1 MQLRS
6 VDLNLLVALDVLL
19 EERNVSRAAERLLIG
34 QSAMSSTLARLRA
47 LFDDPLLVREGRV
60 YATTTFADSLVEP
73 LQEALGILE
82 SLLAGGDVFDP
93 AVDSRTFSIIASDYV
108 ALVVLRPL
116 LEKLHDVA
124 PNVQLN
130 VKPIEH
136 DYLEQIA
143 RRRADLLITPR
154 ELLPTRTNLIV
165 EPLFTDE
172 YVFVMDA
179 ANAAAANE
187 LDAESFSAL
196 PYLVTTQ
203 GSMPTM
209 VESKLDAL
217 GVKRNVE
224 MVAQSFVMAP
234 FLLPGTP
241 MITVMQERLTR
252 VIMDASRF
260 SVHPSPFDLGTI
272 TEAMVWAPRQSNDAG
287 LEWLR
292 GQLRQLA
299 NDI

>member
-6 VDLNLLVALDVLL
+6 VDLNMLVALDVLL

-60 YATTTFADSLVEP
+60 FTTTTFADSLVAP
-73 LQEALGILE
+73 LQEALAILE
-82 SLLAGGDVFDP
+82 SMLSGGDTFDP
-93 AVDSRTFSIIASDYV
+93 AVDARTFSIIASDYV
-108 ALVVLRPL
+108 ALVILRPL
-116 LEKLHDVA
+116 LEKLHTIA

-130 VKPIEH
+130 VKPIEP
-136 DYLEQIA
+136 DFLEQVA
-143 RRRADLLITPR
+143 RRQADLLITPR
-154 ELLPTRTNLIV
+154 ELLPTRVNLIV
-165 EPLFTDE
+165 EPLFTDR

-179 ANAAAANE
+179 ANAAAGRT
-187 LDAESFSAL
+187 LDAELFHSL

-203 GSMPTM
+203 GGMPTM
-209 VESKLDAL
+209 VESRLDDL
-217 GVKRNVE
+217 GVRRNVE

-234 FLLPGTP
+234 FLLPGTQ

-252 VIMDASRF
+252 LIMDGPSF

-272 TEAMVWAPRQSNDAG
+272 TEAMVWAPRQTNDAG

-292 GQLRQLA
+292 GQLRELA
-299 NDI
+299 GTI